1 MSSTAQADTGEQR
14 AEAAEQ
20 PWWRRSAI
28 YQVYPRSFADS
39 DGDGIGDLEGLRQH
53 LDHIASLGA
62 EAVWLSPVF
71 PSPMADFGYDVS
83 DYCDIDPVFGTLDGF
98 DALVRDAHERGLR
111 VVLDW
116 VANHT
121 SEEHPWFRES
131 RSSRDNA
138 KRDWYVWADPAPDG
152 GPPNGWTSAFRAV
165 GPAWSLDEQT
175 GQYYL
180 HSFAPQQPDLNWD
193 NPEVEAAMH
202 DTVRFWLDRGVDGLR
217 LDAIIKV
224 AKDPELRDTGA
235 SDVPHHEDWETI
247 HDRLARLREV
257 VDEYPDRMMV
267 GELWARD
274 LPRFVT
280 FLTGTGMHLA
290 HNFEF
295 VELPWDAARYRAFID
310 RFEAEAASVPGLWP
324 CWFLENHDLPRV
336 ASRFDE
342 GGPGSGLGPA
352 RARGILMLVNLLRGT
367 PFLYQGQELGL
378 PDADIPAERVV
389 DVDGRDPERAPIP
402 WERPSQA
409 GAGAGFTTGTPWLP
423 LVDDAE
429 RLCVAAQEDDPAS
442 TLQLTR
448 RIAALRRRTPA
459 LASGSQ
465 RTVDAGPEVLA
476 WLREGDGERYL
487 ALLSFSAAASRPV
500 FEPQTTP
507 ASAEAG
513 LSGAGTAV
521 PSPALQEAALPESGT
536 VVLRTAPGLSADG
549 GAGPAEQVRLADL
562 VLQAGEGVLLRL

>member
-1 MSSTAQADTGEQR
+1 VG
-14 AEAAEQ
+14 EQ

-39 DGDGIGDLEGLRQH
+39 DGDGIGDLEGLRRH

-62 EAVWLSPVF
+62 EAIWLSPVF
-71 PSPMADFGYDVS
+71 PSPMVDFGYDVS
-83 DYCDIDPVFGTLDGF
+83 DYCDIDPVFGSLEVF
-98 DALVRDAHERGLR
+98 DVLVRDAHERGLR

-131 RSSRDNA
+131 RSSRDNPR
-138 KRDWYVWADPAPDG
+138 RDWYVWADPAPDG
-152 GPPNGWTSAFRAV
+152 GPPNDWTSAFRAV
-165 GPAWSLDEQT
+165 GPAWTLDEGT

-202 DTVRFWLDRGVDGLR
+202 DTVRFWLSRGVDGLR

-224 AKDPELRDTGA
+224 AKDPLLRDTAGA
-235 SDVPHHEDWETI
+235 PAPHHEDWETI
-247 HDRLARLREV
+247 HDRLARLRRV

-274 LPRFVT
+274 LPRFAT

-295 VELPWDAARYRAFID
+295 VELPWDAVRYREFID
-310 RFEAEAASVPGLWP
+310 RFEAEAESVPELWP

-336 ASRFDE
+336 ASRFDD
-342 GGPGSGLGPA
+342 GGLGQA
-352 RARGILMLVNLLRGT
+352 RARGVLFLVQLLRGT

-378 PDADIPAERVV
+378 PDAVVPPERVV

-409 GAGAGFTTGTPWLP
+409 GPGAGFTTGSPWLP
-423 LVDDAE
+423 LVDEAE
-429 RLCVAAQEDDPAS
+429 QLCVAAQQDDPAS
-442 TLQLTR
+442 TLNLTR

-459 LASGSQ
+459 LVSGSQ
-465 RTVDAGPEVLA
+465 RTVDAGPDVLA

-487 ALLSFSAAASRPV
+487 ALVSFAAQECRPDV
-500 FEPQTTP
+500 DPGL
-507 ASAEAG
+507 AEAG
-513 LSGAGTAV
+513 M
-521 PSPALQEAALPESGT
+521 
-536 VVLRTAPGLSADG
+536 VVLRTAAGWSPEGGDSGEGGADG
-549 GAGPAEQVRLADL
+549 AGDQVRLADL
-562 VLQAGEGVLLRL
+562 ALQPGEGVALRL